1 MSSCFLAHPPLC
13 VTAVTQQHL
22 NWIYATPLGWLEVVL
37 VHLGGFDATRNA
49 NTDVHAHTITL
60 TLRYLGFIVTL
71 TGESTAT
78 MNTGMIKTH
87 KIIFKSKIKL

>member
-22 NWIYATPLGWLEVVL
+22 NWNYAAPLGWLEVVL

-60 TLRYLGFIVTL
+60 TLRYLGFIIPQI
-71 TGESTAT
+71 GESTAT
-78 MNTGMIKTH
+78 MNTDKNPQNH
-87 KIIFKSKIKL
+87 F